1 MKSYSWPGNI
11 RELQNTVERCIIL
24 ANEDVIEET
33 DLQLTPYT
41 TTDETVEMEIPDEG
55 LSLHDVEKNLIKK
68 ALKKSNGNQTKAA
81 ALLKIPRHVLIYRME
96 KYNI

>member
-1 MKSYSWPGNI
+1 GNI

-24 ANEDVIEET
+24 ASDTVIDEA
-33 DLQLTPYT
+33 DLQLSPCAI
-41 TTDETVEMEIPDEG
+41 TDETFGIEIPDEG
-55 LSLHDVEKNLIKK
+55 LSLHDVEKNLIIK